1 MTDFKELNQLDYE
14 HSAVYSLP
22 NGDVLQFLRSED
34 KPPIRQIDGKG
45 NTIYDF
51 VNGYCEDQNV
61 YNMKSLYMSLDNDD
75 LISISSASGRDM
87 TADVRLFLS
96 ARDYLGHLK
105 AIKAPDYAIESQ
117 KKIAEIYLDH
127 LKPYGDAAIVMR
139 RSNLPFVNLDEF
151 ETVNDYLK
159 SSLDRMDAVCKGK
172 VYVLLYYRTDD
183 INRQMARGEQELQP
197 SCQPVMYIG
206 QNDVAREMAAKHFD
220 EATFSSFQ
228 ELDGEAKGEPE
239 PVGKANNA
247 ERGEQCAEYN
257 GQMEYEER

>member
-22 NGDVLQFLRSED
+22 NGDVLQFLRSEEE
-34 KPPIRQIDGKG
+34 PPIRQIDGRG

-96 ARDYLGHLK
+96 ARDYLEHLK

-117 KKIAEIYLDH
+117 KKIAEIYLEH

-151 ETVNDYLK
+151 ETVSDYLK
-159 SSLDRMDAVCKGK
+159 SSLDRMDAVCKGE
-172 VYVLLYYRTDD
+172 VYVLLHYRADD

-197 SCQPVMYIG
+197 SFQPVMYFG
-206 QNDVAREMAAKHFD
+206 QKDVAREMAAKHLD
-220 EATFSSFQ
+220 EASFSSFQ
-228 ELDGEAKGEPE
+228 ELDGTAREEPE
-239 PVGKANNA
+239 PEMGKGKD
-247 ERGEQCAEYN
+247 EHGEQCTKCN
-257 GQMEYEER
+257 GQMEYDER